1 MVANI
6 DDLKGLISQKDG
18 VARANLFRVE
28 LPPFPGVTRPEINLL
43 CKNVNMPGRQI
54 LTREKTIGLQTRK
67 VSYGYASDDITM
79 TFQVL
84 NDYGVKKYFEYW
96 QSKAV
101 NQTSYE
107 IGYKKEYAKP
117 VKIQQLKKTQ
127 NATVDDIIYE
137 VELFD
142 AFPTTMNQIQ
152 MSNDLDQLVELTVQL
167 SYTNWKSNFEKVI
180 KAPKIKQQAYL
191 DFDAVG
197 TINGIFDKNGI
208 PNTPQEI
215 FDFTIGRV
223 I

>member
-1 MVANI
+1 MVAKI
-6 DDLKGLISQKDG
+6 DDFKGLISQKDG
-18 VARANLFRVE
+18 VARSNLFRVE

-43 CKNVNMPGRQI
+43 CKNVNLPGRQI

-67 VSYGYASDDITM
+67 VSYGYASDDVTM

-84 NDYGVKKYFEYW
+84 NDYGVRKYFEYW

-107 IGYKKEYAKP
+107 IGYKKDYAKP
-117 VKIQQLKKTQ
+117 VKIQQLKKSQ
-127 NATVDDIIYE
+127 NVTRDDIIYE

-152 MSNDLDQLVELTVQL
+152 MSNDPDQLVELSVQL
-167 SYTNWKSNFEKVI
+167 SYTNWKSNFEKQI
-180 KAPKIKQQAYL
+180 KAPVVKQQAFL

-197 TINGIFDKNGI
+197 TINSVFDIIGI

-215 FDFTIGRV
+215 FDYVVDRI